1 MVVMLSE
8 FFGAPVRI
16 HAGSRLSGALLGS
29 FANHLFE
36 SGYAKISAW
45 RHIRSEG
52 HIIHFDHA
60 TEVEVGT
67 LPRQ

>member
-1 MVVMLSE
+1 MLSE
-8 FFGAPVRI
+8 FYGAPARIRAVR
-16 HAGSRLSGALLGS
+16 SPLSGALLES

-45 RHIRSEG
+45 RHIQSAA
-52 HIIHFDHA
+52 HIIHFDRA

>member
-1 MVVMLSE
+1 MLSE

-16 HAGSRLSGALLGS
+16 HAVRSRISGALLES
-29 FANHLFE
+29 FANHLFKN
-36 SGYAKISAW
+36 GYAKISAW
-45 RHIRSEG
+45 RHIRLAE